1 MDPPSGCS
9 YSADKNELLMVVSD
23 YSQWPH
29 QIRLQLVE
37 KLLPKMTRK
46 PPKVDCVEELLLLG
60 EIRSKAVCSSL
71 E

>member
-9 YSADKNELLMVVSD
+9 YSAGKNELLMVVSD
-23 YSQWPH
+23 YYQPPH

-37 KLLPKMTRK
+37 KLLLKMTRK
-46 PPKVDCVEELLLLG
+46 PLKVDYVEELLLLG
-60 EIRSKAVCSSL
+60 EIRSKAVYSSL